1 MCIDFCLALAWLPV
15 RVSGAV
21 ERILDSGIAGFSLVR
36 CPCGWCWCTR
46 GFVSSMDEW
55 DCIWHWYRWG
65 RLELWEGMRECQRV
79 VNIDPN
85 VRILVSKLRIYT
97 HTPTPTPTPRP
108 TPTPTHTHTHRWIHI
123 YPHTYI
129 YTIIDGYTHAL

>member
-1 MCIDFCLALAWLPV
+1 
-15 RVSGAV
+15 
-21 ERILDSGIAGFSLVR
+21 
-36 CPCGWCWCTR
+36 
-46 GFVSSMDEW
+46 MDEW

-97 HTPTPTPTPRP
+97 HTHPHPDPHPHPHTHTRIDGYTY
-108 TPTPTHTHTHRWIHI
+108 THTHT
-123 YPHTYI
+123 YI
-129 YTIIDGYTHAL
+129 Q